1 MFPILGLLRVL
12 YSSFSYFK
20 YYTTKMNIFMMKAIQ
35 VIKANELQLL
45 LPFLVRITIFASSC
59 SISTSLSVKTLRFVL
74 ND

>member
-1 MFPILGLLRVL
+1 
-12 YSSFSYFK
+12 
-20 YYTTKMNIFMMKAIQ
+20 MNIFMMKAIQ